1 MESVYLDKSV
11 PEGNMGKTLELKA
24 YTTDI
29 GQKHYHNQIILL
41 KFSIDEKI
49 KKHKI
54 LSAKLNFNAIIEAN
68 QTFVDITHYTL
79 FNFEAVS
86 KDLFSGDIYKS
97 QYNQFIVNSDI
108 LGTDTI
114 NARATSVGEDEL
126 LLDKEYPNYTE
137 FQFDYL
143 RLSDYTDLLT
153 KERFWDNFL
162 FFLIYG
168 QALVYI
174 NPFYDHGYSKVTM
187 QSSRTSS
194 PPYMEVTIDTDYLY
208 LETTSAGFVD
218 SSKDFKFEWKIA
230 PTLYLYDPMTN
241 QTSAQFRLR
250 KKGEEQSQNSDIS
263 GETMMHTIPA
273 NTLEKT
279 SYEWQVYVLTDDGR
293 STTTEWQEFSTVDG
307 ISSAKVIRPNLIT
320 LDGSAVNRFEWE
332 HTISTASLPRG
343 YEIQYRE
350 SDSQWQTLIDQKQTD
365 QTYYD
370 VPANTLPAG
379 NLEWRVRTYNSNLTP
394 GNWSDSA
401 SIIVRSAPPAPII
414 TSVTSSPRP
423 VISWQSEGQIQA
435 EVRINDNTRSV
446 LSAAKSYRWE
456 DFLPDGFITVNVRV
470 KNQFDLWSP
479 WASAQTTIKNTPSGQ
494 ITLSA
499 SVSNYAVSLSINST
513 YP

>member
-1 MESVYLDKSV
+1 MAQETIRVNCVESVYLDKSL

-68 QTFVDITHYTL
+68 QTFVDIAHYTL

-208 LETTSAGFVD
+208 LETTSTGFVD

-230 PTLYLYDPMTN
+230 PTL
-241 QTSAQFRLR
+241 
-250 KKGEEQSQNSDIS
+250 
-263 GETMMHTIPA
+263 
-273 NTLEKT
+273 
-279 SYEWQVYVLTDDGR
+279 
-293 STTTEWQEFSTVDG
+293 
-307 ISSAKVIRPNLIT
+307 
-320 LDGSAVNRFEWE
+320 
-332 HTISTASLPRG
+332 SL
-343 YEIQYRE
+343 
-350 SDSQWQTLIDQKQTD
+350 
-365 QTYYD
+365 
-370 VPANTLPAG
+370 
-379 NLEWRVRTYNSNLTP
+379 
-394 GNWSDSA
+394 
-401 SIIVRSAPPAPII
+401 
-414 TSVTSSPRP
+414 
-423 VISWQSEGQIQA
+423 
-435 EVRINDNTRSV
+435 
-446 LSAAKSYRWE
+446 
-456 DFLPDGFITVNVRV
+456 
-470 KNQFDLWSP
+470 
-479 WASAQTTIKNTPSGQ
+479 
-494 ITLSA
+494 
-499 SVSNYAVSLSINST
+499 
-513 YP
+513 